1 MSELDLGRVTGKS
14 AYEYAVEGG
23 YAGTEAAFQALMG
36 TGPWVPKAGFVP
48 ASNPNLLD
56 NWYFGPGVIRQAG
69 NTAATSDSIGK
80 LVDRWGVRLFT
91 AGSASVT
98 DEGLHLVPGTYNG
111 LPYCWIEQKSEAV
124 AAKKLIP
131 GQDMRLTVLLSDGNL
146 ISGHGV
152 VPANWPD
159 GTVSPFPQRQIDFQV
174 DINTGNI
181 QVLSFATFTWD
192 TIGYL
197 ATRFSFRNEIT
208 VRAVKLETGTEQTL
222 ARRDASGGWV
232 LNDPPP
238 EPALELIKCMRYQQV
253 LNAEGN
259 NFHVFGSGVASTQ
272 DQVRIFYQMPV
283 LMVNTP
289 TLITSGAFTL
299 LRNMAKPLIDVTAVN
314 LTYNDSQSVWI
325 RAFSDV
331 VVGDWYSMHP
341 NPDNIGKMILD
352 ANL

>member
-48 ASNPNLLD
+48 ASNRNLLD

-98 DEGLHLVPGTYNG
+98 DEGLHLVPGTYDG

-152 VPANWPD
+152 VPADWLD
-159 GTVSPFPQRQIDFQV
+159 GTVSPFPQRQINFQV

-238 EPALELIKCMRYQQV
+238 DPALELLKCQRYQ
-253 LNAEGN
+253 LLGN
-259 NFHVFGSGVASTQ
+259 YTGLPLYRYASNQELVFFPTP
-272 DQVRIFYQMPV
+272 VRIRSNPSLV
-283 LMVNTP
+283 GN
-289 TLITSGAFTL
+289 FTVKTASIDQNVAVSSIGIFDVRPNGIIL
-299 LRNMAKPLIDVTAVN
+299 LVKGINEP
-314 LTYNDSQSVWI
+314 
-325 RAFSDV
+325 V
-331 VVGDWYSMHP
+331 VVFPSTASSGF
-341 NPDNIGKMILD
+341 D